1 MTYKT
6 DIIEYLSDV
15 VDAVNKTVNIVSA
28 TTPSAGIQEITV
40 DDVKWIQPSIALS
53 IGGNDYTVSSITGC
67 VITLIGDDAIIVDSF
82 TLPTVYF
89 FHGTVKET
97 NITLTKRQYDTDK
110 TPLVYLLEIFSER
123 FNEDVDEFERVSDL
137 RLFFLTHANF
147 EEWEV
152 DDFYANS
159 IKPMQ
164 RLVQHFIDTL
174 NKQVRVQ
181 QIRDYEL
188 TNLSRFGVYVNN
200 KGFEATLF
208 EDKLSGVELRISLEL
223 RKPTDCSGCC

>member
-6 DIIEYLSDV
+6 DIIDYIGDVLNDVDKTITILS
-15 VDAVNKTVNIVSA
+15 
-28 TTPSAGIQEITV
+28 TTNPSGGVYIITV
-40 DDVKWIQPSIALS
+40 DDVKWIQPSIILS
-53 IGGNDYTVSSITGC
+53 IGGNDYTVSSISGC
-67 VITLIGDDAIIVDSF
+67 VITLSGASAIVVSTF

-97 NITLTKRQYDTDK
+97 NITLTKRQFDTDK
-110 TPLVYLLEIFSER
+110 IPLVYLLEVFSER
-123 FNEDVDEFERVSDL
+123 FNEDYDEFERVSDL
-137 RLFFLTHANF
+137 RLFFLTHADF
-147 EEWEV
+147 ENWEV
-152 DDFYANS
+152 DDFYSNS

-164 RLVQHFIDTL
+164 RLTQHFIDTL

-223 RKPTDCSGCC
+223 RKPTDCAGYC

>member
-15 VDAVNKTVNIVSA
+15 LDAVNKTVNIVSA

-40 DDVKWIQPSIALS
+40 DDVKWIQPSIVLS
-53 IGGNDYTVSSITGC
+53 IGGNDYTVSSIAGC
-67 VITLIGDDAIIVDSF
+67 VITLIGASAIVVSSF

-97 NITLTKRQYDTDK
+97 NITLTKRQFDTDK

-164 RLVQHFIDTL
+164 RLTQHFIDTL

-200 KGFEATLF
+200 KGFESTLF

>member
-15 VDAVNKTVNIVSA
+15 VDAIDKTVNIVSA

-40 DDVKWIQPSIALS
+40 DDIKWIQPSIVLS
-53 IGGNDYTVSSITGC
+53 IGGNDYTVSSISGC
-67 VITLIGDDAIIVDSF
+67 VITLIGASAIVVSSF
-82 TLPTVYF
+82 TLPTVHF

-97 NITLTKRQYDTDK
+97 NITLTKRQFDTQK

-164 RLVQHFIDTL
+164 RLTQHFIDTL

-200 KGFEATLF
+200 KGFESTLF

>member
-1 MTYKT
+1 MMYKT
-6 DIIEYLSDV
+6 DIIDYLSSV
-15 VDAVNKTVNIVSA
+15 LTAVNKTVTITA
-28 TTPSAGIQEITV
+28 TSNPSAGVYTITV
-40 DDVKWIQPSIALS
+40 DDVKWIQPSIVLS
-53 IGGNDYTVSSITGC
+53 IGNNDYTVSSISGC
-67 VITLIGDDAIIVDSF
+67 VITLSGSAAIVVSSF

-97 NITLTKRQYDTDK
+97 NITLTKRQFDTDK

-147 EEWEV
+147 EDWEV
-152 DDFYANS
+152 DDFYTNS

-164 RLVQHFIDTL
+164 RLAQHFIDTL

-181 QIRDYEL
+181 QIREYEL

-200 KGFEATLF
+200 KGFESTLF

-223 RKPTDCSGCC
+223 RKPTDCGGYC

>member
-1 MTYKT
+1 MMYKT
-6 DIIEYLSDV
+6 DIIDYLNSV
-15 VDAVNKTVNIVSA
+15 LTAVNKTVTIKA
-28 TTPSAGIQEITV
+28 TTNPSAGVYTITV
-40 DDVKWIQPSIALS
+40 DDVKWIQPSIVLS
-53 IGGNDYTVSSITGC
+53 IGSNNYTVSSISGC
-67 VITLIGDDAIIVDSF
+67 VITLSGSAAIVVSSF
-82 TLPTVYF
+82 TLPTVHF

-97 NITLTKRQYDTDK
+97 NITLTKRQFDTQK

-147 EEWEV
+147 EDWEI
-152 DDFYANS
+152 DEFYDNS

-200 KGFEATLF
+200 KGFESTLF

-223 RKPTDCSGCC
+223 RKPTDCGGYC

>member
-1 MTYKT
+1 
-6 DIIEYLSDV
+6 V
-15 VDAVNKTVNIVSA
+15 VS
-28 TTPSAGIQEITV
+28 
-40 DDVKWIQPSIALS
+40 
-53 IGGNDYTVSSITGC
+53 
-67 VITLIGDDAIIVDSF
+67 SF
-82 TLPTVYF
+82 TLPTVHF

-97 NITLTKRQYDTDK
+97 NITLTKRQFDTQK

-164 RLVQHFIDTL
+164 RLTQHFIDTL

-200 KGFEATLF
+200 KGFESTLF

>member
-1 MTYKT
+1 M
-6 DIIEYLSDV
+6 
-15 VDAVNKTVNIVSA
+15 
-28 TTPSAGIQEITV
+28 
-40 DDVKWIQPSIALS
+40 
-53 IGGNDYTVSSITGC
+53 
-67 VITLIGDDAIIVDSF
+67 
-82 TLPTVYF
+82 
-89 FHGTVKET
+89 
-97 NITLTKRQYDTDK
+97 
-110 TPLVYLLEIFSER
+110 VYLLEIFSER

-147 EEWEV
+147 EEWEI
-152 DDFYANS
+152 DEFYDNS

-200 KGFEATLF
+200 KGFESTLF

>member
-15 VDAVNKTVNIVSA
+15 LDAVDKTITILS
-28 TTPSAGIQEITV
+28 TTNPSAGVYTITV

-53 IGGNDYTVSSITGC
+53 IGGNDYTVSSISGC
-67 VITLIGDDAIIVDSF
+67 VITLIGDSAIVVSSF

-97 NITLTKRQYDTDK
+97 NITLTKRQFDTDK

-123 FNEDVDEFERVSDL
+123 FNDDIDEFERVSDL
-137 RLFFLTHANF
+137 RLFFLTHADF
-147 EEWEV
+147 ENWEV

-200 KGFEATLF
+200 KGFESTLF

>member
-1 MTYKT
+1 M
-6 DIIEYLSDV
+6 
-15 VDAVNKTVNIVSA
+15 VS
-28 TTPSAGIQEITV
+28 
-40 DDVKWIQPSIALS
+40 
-53 IGGNDYTVSSITGC
+53 
-67 VITLIGDDAIIVDSF
+67 SF

-97 NITLTKRQYDTDK
+97 NITLTKRQFDTDK

>member
-15 VDAVNKTVNIVSA
+15 LDAVDKTITILS
-28 TTPSAGIQEITV
+28 TTNPSAGVYTITV

-53 IGGNDYTVSSITGC
+53 IGGNDYTVSSISGC
-67 VITLIGDDAIIVDSF
+67 VITLIGDSAIVVSSF

-97 NITLTKRQYDTDK
+97 NITLTKRQFDTDK

-123 FNEDVDEFERVSDL
+123 FNDDIDEFERVSDL
-137 RLFFLTHANF
+137 RLFFLTHADF
-147 EEWEV
+147 ENWEV

-200 KGFEATLF
+200 KGFESTLF

-223 RKPTDCSGCC
+223 RKPTDCYGCC

>member
-6 DIIEYLSDV
+6 DIIDYLNSV
-15 VDAVNKTVNIVSA
+15 LTAVNKTVTITA
-28 TTPSAGIQEITV
+28 TSNPSACVYTITV
-40 DDVKWIQPSIALS
+40 DDVKWIQPSIVLS
-53 IGGNDYTVSSITGC
+53 IGNNDYTVSLISGC
-67 VITLIGDDAIIVDSF
+67 VITLSGSAAIVVSSF
-82 TLPTVYF
+82 TLPTVHF

-97 NITLTKRQYDTDK
+97 NITLTKRQFDTQK

-147 EEWEV
+147 EAWEI
-152 DDFYANS
+152 DEFYDNS

-181 QIRDYEL
+181 QIREYEL

-200 KGFEATLF
+200 KGFESTLF

-223 RKPTDCSGCC
+223 RKPTDCGGYC